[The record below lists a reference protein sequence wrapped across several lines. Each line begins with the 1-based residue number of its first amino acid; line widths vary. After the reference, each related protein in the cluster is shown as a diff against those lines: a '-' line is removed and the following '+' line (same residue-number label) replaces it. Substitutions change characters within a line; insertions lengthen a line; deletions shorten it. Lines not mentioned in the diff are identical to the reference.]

1 MEVKIQG
8 TELDT
13 VDLAPKPSDFMVLVF
28 VSFIPICLTPC
39 FIIQNASQE
48 EGRTGAGMVRGNTEE
63 GRTGAGMVRGHTELD
78 TVDFAPLISLSL
90 CLPSL
95 SLSV

>member
-1 MEVKIQG
+1 MEVNIQG

-39 FIIQNASQE
+39 FIIQNVSQE
-48 EGRTGAGMVRGNTEE
+48 ED
-63 GRTGAGMVRGHTELD
+63 RTGAGMVRGHTELD

-90 CLPSL
+90 CLSPL

>member
-1 MEVKIQG
+1 MEVNLQG

-48 EGRTGAGMVRGNTEE
+48 EGRTGAGMVRGNTE
-63 GRTGAGMVRGHTELD
+63 LD
-78 TVDFAPLISLSL
+78 TVDFAPLHSLSL
-90 CLPSL
+90 RLSPL

>member
-48 EGRTGAGMVRGNTEE
+48 EGRTGAGMVRGNTE
-63 GRTGAGMVRGHTELD
+63 LD
-78 TVDFAPLISLSL
+78 TVDFAPLISWSL
-90 CLPSL
+90 CLSPL

>member
-48 EGRTGAGMVRGNTEE
+48 EGRTGAGMVRGNTE
-63 GRTGAGMVRGHTELD
+63 LD
-78 TVDFAPLISLSL
+78 TVDFAPLSSLSL
-90 CLPSL
+90 CLSPL